1 MAADVTARVR
11 VEGLGDFRQAMSQAA
26 AAVKQTT
33 AEEKRAEAQYKETG
47 DAAAYQMQKTQA
59 LSDRLKAQEQ
69 QVKTAREAIKK
80 LEEAK
85 VAPDDRRLMQWK
97 TQLANAEAEVSKT
110 RSELGKLNGTSTAQ
124 ITQGLGRVEG
134 AAKEAGAELHGIA
147 GKLDRETLVKGLDA
161 VTDKMESVM
170 RKAAQMGKA
179 IWDAS
184 TDAANWADA
193 TRDAATA
200 AGMTTTEY
208 QQMAYAAQFFGLSI
222 DDLTNKQGKLVK
234 AMDEGGQIMV
244 GDWAIDTIDRVTG
257 QKRSFNNVMMDIV
270 DGLGQIADPVAR
282 DQAAMDLFGKSYK
295 DLNAMI
301 EDGGKGWQE
310 KINEAPVVREE
321 TVNSLA
327 DTADVLKEMDSRL
340 EALKMETLAA
350 LAPSIKT
357 IGEAVGTLAQNLTDF
372 LQTEEGQQLLKDL
385 GDALTEI
392 VTAITGQDFSGLIE
406 TAKGAVEGLTGAL
419 GWLAENKDTVIAAV
433 SGIAIAFVGLKAAS
447 AGIKAAETVSSFR
460 RLMGI
465 GAGNATGTPSGAPA
479 GTGTGIGAKMA
490 GIGTKVATFASAN
503 WWKAMPYL
511 MNPATVLAAGILPAW
526 MNTKAVR
533 EQRQQELDARVAQA
547 EAEAAE
553 IGEAAD
559 AALDIVHVTAKAM
572 GNTGRLDISGIEVQ
586 GDLAN
591 EAAALEQ
598 LAGMDTSMLT
608 GKQRLLLT
616 HGTGLTNAG
625 RHDLLE
631 SISLTAAGAIT
642 GPNAGYSG
650 DVMGDVS
657 DTLDTILEF
666 KDALTDSPGSLGNG
680 QGMFDFIDSVV
691 ENEGVMSKLSDE
703 TQDMLAAWY
712 SGGNESS
719 TAFSDAQDLLDA
731 IEGDLNDAWDA
742 WVQGGKDVP
751 AGMAEGIQ
759 AGTPKAVAE
768 AVAMANSI
776 HAAVRRTLEIAS
788 PSRKMIALGGYV
800 GLGLAEGIDQ
810 SIAQVEAAAARM
822 SVAAERP
829 VAAAAGSTH
838 NNSVTNN
845 HYFTVGEYV
854 QNSESDLNAL
864 ARRVMGVQRSERQ
877 AYGKR
882 K

>member
-1 MAADVTARVR
+1 MAADVTARIR
-11 VEGLGDFRQAMSQAA
+11 VEGLGEFRSAMSQAA
-26 AAVKQTT
+26 AAVKQST

-47 DAAAYQMQKTQA
+47 DAAAYQQQKTQA
-59 LSDRLKAQEQ
+59 LTEKLAAQQ
-69 QVKTAREAIKK
+69 KQVETAQKAIKK

-85 VAPDDRRLMQWK
+85 VAPDDRRLVQWK

-124 ITQGLGRVEG
+124 ITQGLGKVEG

-244 GDWAIDTIDRVTG
+244 GDWAVDTIDRMTG
-257 QKRSFNNVMMDIV
+257 EKRSFNNIMMDLV
-270 DGLGQIADPVAR
+270 DGLGQITDPVAR
-282 DQAAMDLFGKSYK
+282 DQAAMELFGKSYK

-340 EALKMETLAA
+340 ETLKMEVLAS
-350 LAPSIKT
+350 LAEPIKT
-357 IGEAVGTLAQNLTDF
+357 IGEAVSTLAQGLTDF
-372 LQTEEGQQLLKDL
+372 LQTKEGQQLLKDL

-392 VTAITGQDFSGLIE
+392 VTAITGQDFSGIVE
-406 TAKGAVEGLTGAL
+406 TAKGAVEGLTKAL
-419 GWLAENKDTVIAAV
+419 DWLLENKDTVIAAV
-433 SGIAIAFVGLKAAS
+433 TGIAGAFGALKFMSFGIQAANTVSAFNRLLGIPGNTNGSAGAS
-447 AGIKAAETVSSFR
+447 ASASNIGSS
-460 RLMGI
+460 I
-465 GAGNATGTPSGAPA
+465 GQAA
-479 GTGTGIGAKMA
+479 GTGGQMIMFGGSGGSILLSLGLANLWSDTDPMLRGMKSDIEKYGHIRTGDDMAAEMYARTGFKSPANLSGRQARLYNLADYGLSDRPGQGLFGMFSGPDKGTVNATIRLLQTELLENVLDPDLYAELMSADTAKGDNVDLLKRVKTGILEADESLFADLEESSVTA
-490 GIGTKVATFASAN
+490 GEAVPAGLAEGIRNNSDVAVS
-503 WWKAMPYL
+503 
-511 MNPATVLAAGILPAW
+511 
-526 MNTKAVR
+526 
-533 EQRQQELDARVAQA
+533 
-547 EAEAAE
+547 EAEA
-553 IGEAAD
+553 
-559 AALDIVHVTAKAM
+559 M
-572 GNTGRLDISGIEVQ
+572 
-586 GDLAN
+586 
-591 EAAALEQ
+591 
-598 LAGMDTSMLT
+598 
-608 GKQRLLLT
+608 
-616 HGTGLTNAG
+616 
-625 RHDLLE
+625 
-631 SISLTAAGAIT
+631 AGA
-642 GPNAGYSG
+642 
-650 DVMGDVS
+650 V
-657 DTLDTILEF
+657 
-666 KDALTDSPGSLGNG
+666 K
-680 QGMFDFIDSVV
+680 SVV
-691 ENEGVMSKLSDE
+691 
-703 TQDMLAAWY
+703 TQVL
-712 SGGNESS
+712 
-719 TAFSDAQDLLDA
+719 Q
-731 IEGDLNDAWDA
+731 
-742 WVQGGKDVP
+742 V
-751 AGMAEGIQ
+751 
-759 AGTPKAVAE
+759 
-768 AVAMANSI
+768 
-776 HAAVRRTLEIAS
+776 HS
-788 PSRKMIALGGYV
+788 PSRVMTEIGGYV

-822 SVAAERP
+822 SVAAARP

-838 NNSVTNN
+838 NSSVTNN